1 MSAALKSV
9 TLFLVKEAM
18 MRYRHLIW
26 AGTVL
31 LAMAIAVTLA
41 GPAPVQAVAKE
52 IIDIQNDVSLLLQ
65 GQRSMQNS
73 IDQNQGVVKT
83 MLQQSIN
90 SASNLSTSVGSL
102 QKSVQD
108 VQANSGSQLNAL
120 STSIQ
125 GLSDNI
131 ADVNAHIGKIN
142 QQLVDLQNSVQSIEG
157 KLAASAAATPATA
170 PGTPHGRPAEPAA
183 LPAADVLYSSAYR
196 DITGGNYDLAKQ
208 EFQDYVKYY
217 SGTELASNAEFYLGE
232 IAYLKKN
239 YKEAATDYDRVIQD
253 YPNSFKIPS
262 ARVKKGLA
270 LLALG
275 QKSAGIR
282 ELRAVIRDYPGTD
295 EARLARSRLRQIG
308 ASPSM
313 TGH

>member
-1 MSAALKSV
+1 
-9 TLFLVKEAM
+9 

-308 ASPSM
+308 ASPST

>member
-1 MSAALKSV
+1 
-9 TLFLVKEAM
+9 
-18 MRYRHLIW
+18 MRYRNLIW
-26 AGTVL
+26 AGAIL
-31 LAMAIAVTLA
+31 LAIAIVITLA
-41 GPAPVQAVAKE
+41 GPAPVQAVARE

-90 SASNLSTSVGSL
+90 SAGDVSTSLGSL

-108 VQANSGSQLNAL
+108 VQANTSNQLNSL
-120 STSIQ
+120 SSSIQ
-125 GLSDNI
+125 GLSDNLD
-131 ADVNAHIGKIN
+131 DVNAHVGKLN
-142 QQLVDLQNSVQSIEG
+142 QQLVDLQNSIQNIEG
-157 KLAASAAATPATA
+157 KLAASAPAPPA
-170 PGTPHGRPAEPAA
+170 VPPGTPSGRPAAPPT

-196 DITGGNYDLAKQ
+196 DITGGHYDLANQ

-239 YKEAATDYDRVIQD
+239 YQQAVTDYNMVIEN
-253 YPNSFKIPS
+253 YPNSFKLAS
-262 ARVKKGLA
+262 AHVKKGLA

-275 QKSAGIR
+275 QRAAGIR
-282 ELRAVIRDYPGTD
+282 ELREVMRDYAGSD
-295 EARLARSRLRQIG
+295 EAKLARSKLRQVG
-308 ASPSM
+308 ASK
-313 TGH
+313 

>member
-1 MSAALKSV
+1 M
-9 TLFLVKEAM
+9 
-18 MRYRHLIW
+18 IW

>member
-1 MSAALKSV
+1 
-9 TLFLVKEAM
+9 

-26 AGTVL
+26 AGAAL
-31 LAMAIAVTLA
+31 LAVATVISLA
-41 GPAPVQAVAKE
+41 GPAPVQAVARE
-52 IIDIQNDVSLLLQ
+52 IIDIQNDVGLLLQ

-90 SASNLSTSVGSL
+90 SAGNLSTSLGSL

-108 VQANSGSQLNAL
+108 VQANTSNQLNSL
-120 STSIQ
+120 SSSIQ
-125 GLSDNI
+125 GLSDNLD
-131 ADVNAHIGKIN
+131 DVNAHVGKLN
-142 QQLVDLQNSVQSIEG
+142 QQLVDLQNSVQNVEA
-157 KLAASAAATPATA
+157 KLAAGAPATPVVA
-170 PGTPHGRPAEPAA
+170 PGTPSGRPSAPVS
-183 LPAADVLYSSAYR
+183 LPAADVLYSSGYR

-239 YKEAATDYDRVIQD
+239 YQDAVTDYDAVIQN
-253 YPNSFKIPS
+253 YPNSFKLPS
-262 ARVKKGLA
+262 AHVKKGLA

-275 QKSAGIR
+275 QRADGIR
-282 ELRAVIRDYPGTD
+282 ELREVIRDYAGSD
-295 EARLARSRLRQIG
+295 EAKLARSKLRQIG
-308 ASPSM
+308 AYKSSASR
-313 TGH
+313 

>member
-1 MSAALKSV
+1 
-9 TLFLVKEAM
+9 

>member
-1 MSAALKSV
+1 
-9 TLFLVKEAM
+9 
-18 MRYRHLIW
+18 MRYRNLIW
-26 AGTVL
+26 AGAAL
-31 LAMAIAVTLA
+31 LAVAIVITLA
-41 GPAPVQAVAKE
+41 GPAPVQAVARE

-90 SASNLSTSVGSL
+90 SASNLSTSMGSL

-108 VQANSGSQLNAL
+108 VQANNGNQLNSI
-120 STSIQ
+120 STSVQ

-157 KLAASAAATPATA
+157 KLAASAAAMPAIA
-170 PGTPHGRPAEPAA
+170 PGTPGGRPATPAS

-196 DITGGNYDLAKQ
+196 DITGGNYDLAKK

-232 IAYLKKN
+232 IAYLKKS
-239 YKEAATDYDRVIQD
+239 YKEAVADYDRVLQD
-253 YPNSFKIPS
+253 YPNSFKLAS

-270 LLALG
+270 LLALD
-275 QKSAGIR
+275 QRAAGIR
-282 ELRAVIRDYPGTD
+282 ELREVIREYPGTD
-295 EARLARSRLRQIG
+295 EAKLAASRLRQIG
-308 ASPSM
+308 ASTRAPSR
-313 TGH
+313 

>member
-1 MSAALKSV
+1 
-9 TLFLVKEAM
+9 
-18 MRYRHLIW
+18 
-26 AGTVL
+26 
-31 LAMAIAVTLA
+31 
-41 GPAPVQAVAKE
+41 
-52 IIDIQNDVSLLLQ
+52 
-65 GQRSMQNS
+65 
-73 IDQNQGVVKT
+73 

-170 PGTPHGRPAEPAA
+170 PGTPHGRPAEPAS

>member
-1 MSAALKSV
+1 MRFRSFMWAGAALLAV
-9 TLFLVKEAM
+9 VLV
-18 MRYRHLIW
+18 IS
-26 AGTVL
+26 
-31 LAMAIAVTLA
+31 LA
-41 GPAPVQAVAKE
+41 GPRPVQAVARE

-90 SASNLSTSVGSL
+90 SATNLSTTMGSL

-108 VQANSGSQLNAL
+108 VQANTGSQLNSL
-120 STSIQ
+120 STSVQ

-131 ADVNAHIGKIN
+131 ADVNAHIGKVN

-157 KLAASAAATPATA
+157 KLAASTAAASTVA
-170 PGTPHGRPAEPAA
+170 PGTPAGRPAAPAT

-208 EFQDYVKYY
+208 EFQAYVKYY

-239 YKEAATDYDRVIQD
+239 YREAAADYDRVIQD
-253 YPNSFKIPS
+253 YPNSFKLAS
-262 ARVKKGLA
+262 AHVKKGLA

-275 QKSAGIR
+275 QRAAGIR
-282 ELRAVIRDYPGTD
+282 ELREVIRAYPGTD
-295 EARLARSRLRQIG
+295 EANLAASRLRQLG
-308 ASPSM
+308 ASSRAPAR
-313 TGH
+313 